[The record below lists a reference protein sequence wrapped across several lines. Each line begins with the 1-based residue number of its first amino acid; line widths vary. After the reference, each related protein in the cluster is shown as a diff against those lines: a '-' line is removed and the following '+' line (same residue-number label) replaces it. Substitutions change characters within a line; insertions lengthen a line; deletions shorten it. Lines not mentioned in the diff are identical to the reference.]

1 MLETVPSLPFVA
13 ESISVHPHMTI
24 SLELKV
30 EICLGVCGG
39 GGTLG
44 WKLRL
49 KKAMKLGELPRGSDP
64 PAHRPA
70 EWQSRRGTL
79 PWKIGIKKKTK

>member
-39 GGTLG
+39 GYSGL
-44 WKLRL
+44 
-49 KKAMKLGELPRGSDP
+49 E
-64 PAHRPA
+64 A
-70 EWQSRRGTL
+70 EAQEGHEA
-79 PWKIGIKKKTK
+79 GGAA

>member
-39 GGTLG
+39 GDSGL
-44 WKLRL
+44 
-49 KKAMKLGELPRGSDP
+49 E
-64 PAHRPA
+64 A
-70 EWQSRRGTL
+70 EAQEGHEA
-79 PWKIGIKKKTK
+79 GGAA

>member
-1 MLETVPSLPFVA
+1 
-13 ESISVHPHMTI
+13 MTI
-24 SLELKV
+24 SLELK
-30 EICLGVCGG
+30 EAICLGVCVG

-64 PAHRPA
+64 PAHQPA